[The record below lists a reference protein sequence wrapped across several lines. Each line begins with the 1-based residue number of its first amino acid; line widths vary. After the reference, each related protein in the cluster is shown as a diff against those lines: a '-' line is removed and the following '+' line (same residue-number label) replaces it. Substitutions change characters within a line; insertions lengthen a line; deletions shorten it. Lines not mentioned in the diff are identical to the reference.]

1 MNYAA
6 AVGGVFAG
14 GGVLTLLLYEQ
25 IRRGKSKFSQPQLWG
40 YLYGHLWSWV
50 AGTLITVG
58 AVLGLFGWI
67 VFGGG
72 EPDGSTEESLVLSGT
87 VIFIAGAVLWP
98 VGILCTSM
106 KLATAGVLAAA
117 VGSVLLCA
125 YTFTLDSPPAA
136 RAAAVWVVLHH
147 CVVDGLWTVRATP
160 QPAPL
165 ESQFL

>member
-1 MNYAA
+1 MDRVWWRYKRVDRGV
-6 AVGGVFAG
+6 VG
-14 GGVLTLLLYEQ
+14 
-25 IRRGKSKFSQPQLWG
+25 
-40 YLYGHLWSWV
+40 
-50 AGTLITVG
+50 
-58 AVLGLFGWI
+58 
-67 VFGGG
+67 
-72 EPDGSTEESLVLSGT
+72 DGT

-106 KLATAGVLAAA
+106 KLANAGVFAAA

-147 CVVDGLWTVRATP
+147 CVVDGLWATRAAP
-160 QPAPL
+160 QPTPL